1 MHILFRFLVS
11 PHKTLEDINSKP
23 RWFVPFSVVVF
34 GLLVITWLT
43 SCWKNQSFYF
53 QMDAVLII
61 FIAITLVLFL
71 SWSFISVLLYLGTFL
86 IETLSII
93 VYKSIFSVVSFCG
106 VIFLV
111 GEIINFLLIYTKLV
125 NDSLFVLHNRF
136 PVGLDVLAIGRSPH
150 PALAILLYSI
160 NPFTVWYFTVLSI
173 GLSTV
178 TGLSKRK
185 ARIFSFLVWLFIVGF
200 IIGVLLITGGT
211 RISIKIG
218 V

>member
-1 MHILFRFLVS
+1 MHTLFRFLVS
-11 PHKTLEDINSKP
+11 PHKTLENINSKP
-23 RWFVPFSVVVF
+23 RWLVPYVVVVF
-34 GLLVITWLT
+34 GLVVITWLT
-43 SCWKNQSFYF
+43 SCWKNQSFYI
-53 QMDAVLII
+53 QMDAVII
-61 FIAITLVLFL
+61 TSIAITLVLFL
-71 SWSFISVLLYLGTFL
+71 SWSFISVLLYLCAIMT
-86 IETLSII
+86 ETHSII
-93 VYKSIFSVVSFCG
+93 VYKRIFSVVSFCG
-106 VIFLV
+106 VIFLI